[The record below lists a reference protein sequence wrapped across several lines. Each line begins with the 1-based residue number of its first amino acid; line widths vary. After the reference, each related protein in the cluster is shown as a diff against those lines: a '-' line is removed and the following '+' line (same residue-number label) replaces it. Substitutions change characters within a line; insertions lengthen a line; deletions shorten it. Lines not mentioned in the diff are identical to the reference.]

1 MIDEDLEKKL
11 RIIQSELIRKGEST
25 SFSKVIN
32 QILREGLSKRHLRR
46 RVWSYMEMK
55 TNFSNC
61 ERVLVQFKFED
72 NDIVYVKMMTLD
84 KYHGLEK
91 MDDIEYCRLMK

>member
-1 MIDEDLEKKL
+1 
-11 RIIQSELIRKGEST
+11 
-25 SFSKVIN
+25 
-32 QILREGLSKRHLRR
+32 
-46 RVWSYMEMK
+46 MEMK